1 MRRSVRTT
9 FRVDRTLVGDRD
21 ASVAEKGSGS
31 RINVSVVN
39 AVLLATGTLLSGL
52 AALIS
57 AIK

>member
-9 FRVDRTLVGDRD
+9 FRVDRTLVGERD
-21 ASVAEKGSGS
+21 TSGAEKRSGS
-31 RINVSVVN
+31 RINVSVLN

-57 AIK
+57 ALK